1 MKKWKFLFWVMCFL
15 AVLNIIQL
23 PFSAE
28 LDIGSFIGSF
38 ITAIS
43 LVSFYGFSYR
53 VAVGSKLLAI
63 VIFGINALSMLGFAI
78 FSVLFL
84 LTYLSAG
91 TLFLFVTGMGML
103 WVYMYPLYVYA
114 FKSED
119 IWIREKS
126 DIANNST
133 TMP

>member
-1 MKKWKFLFWVMCFL
+1 MCFL

-119 IWIREKS
+119 IWIREKT
-126 DIANNST
+126 I
-133 TMP
+133 

>member
-84 LTYLSAG
+84 LTYLSVG

-119 IWIREKS
+119 IWIREKT
-126 DIANNST
+126 I
-133 TMP
+133 

>member
-1 MKKWKFLFWVMCFL
+1 MRKWKFLFWVMCFL
-15 AVLNIIQL
+15 TVLNIIQL

-119 IWIREKS
+119 IWIREKA
-126 DIANNST
+126 I
-133 TMP
+133 

>member
-114 FKSED
+114 FKLED
-119 IWIREKS
+119 IWIREKT
-126 DIANNST
+126 I
-133 TMP
+133 

>member
-91 TLFLFVTGMGML
+91 TLFLFVTEMGML

-119 IWIREKS
+119 IWIREKA
-126 DIANNST
+126 I
-133 TMP
+133 